1 MSLPESIYLFVP
13 DWPSV
18 LTYGLLFLAALGGGA
33 MNAVAG
39 GGTFLTFPSLTFSGL
54 SLLSANA
61 TSTVALWP
69 GTVSSAIALR
79 QQWRTYGRRLIGL
92 LAVSL
97 VGGLAGAL
105 LLLRISSDALGQVFP
120 YLLLTATLLFAFK
133 SRLEQGRAGD
143 RAAPA
148 WLQTLVLFGVAVYGG
163 FFGGGMG
170 IMFMA
175 TFSLLGMPNLRHAN
189 ALKVLMTMVVN
200 GISVI
205 TFVAVGVVVWPSALV
220 MVGGSILGGYLG
232 ALYAQRVSPA
242 RLRQIIVTIGL
253 VLTAYFFWR
262 AWK

>member
-1 MSLPESIYLFVP
+1 MLMLI
-13 DWPSV
+13 DWPTV
-18 LTYGLLFLAALGGGA
+18 FTYALLFLAALGGGA

-79 QQWRTYGRRLIGL
+79 AQWATYGRRLTGL
-92 LAVSL
+92 LLVSL
-97 VGGLAGAL
+97 VGGLVGAL
-105 LLLRISSDALGQVFP
+105 LLLRISSNALEAVFP

-143 RAAPA
+143 RAAPVG
-148 WLQTLVLFGVAVYGG
+148 LQMLVLFGVAVYGG

-175 TFSLLGMPNLRHAN
+175 TFSLLGMPDLRYAN
-189 ALKVLMTMVVN
+189 ALKVLMTMIVN

-232 ALYAQRVSPA
+232 ALYAKRVSPA

-262 AWK
+262 AWG

>member
-1 MSLPESIYLFVP
+1 MLI
-13 DWPSV
+13 DWSTV
-18 LTYGLLFLAALGGGA
+18 LTYSLLFLAALGGGA

-79 QQWRTYGRRLIGL
+79 REWSTYGRRLVGL

-105 LLLRISSDALGQVFP
+105 LLLRVSSGALGQIFP

-133 SRLEQGRAGD
+133 SRLDNLSGGMR
-143 RAAPA
+143 RTAPA
-148 WLQTLVLFGVAVYGG
+148 WLQMLVLFGVAVYGG

-175 TFSLLGMPNLRHAN
+175 AFSGLGMPDLRHAN

-205 TFVAVGVVVWPSALV
+205 TFVVVGVVVWPSALV
-220 MVGGSILGGYLG
+220 MVGGSIIGGYFG
-232 ALYAQRVSPA
+232 AQYAKRVSPA

-262 AWK
+262 AWG

>member
-1 MSLPESIYLFVP
+1 MPIDWSTLF
-13 DWPSV
+13 
-18 LTYGLLFLAALGGGA
+18 TYALLFLAALGGGA

-54 SLLSANA
+54 SLLAANA

-79 QQWRTYGRRLIGL
+79 REWATYGRRLVGL

-97 VGGLAGAL
+97 AGGLAGAL
-105 LLLRISSDALGQVFP
+105 LLLRVSSDALGQIFP
-120 YLLLTATLLFAFK
+120 YLLLTATGLFAFK
-133 SRLEQGRAGD
+133 SRLDNLSDGSR
-143 RAAPA
+143 RTAPVG
-148 WLQTLVLFGVAVYGG
+148 LQMLVLFGVAVYGG

-175 TFSLLGMPNLRHAN
+175 TFSLLGMADLRHAN

-200 GISVI
+200 GVSVI
-205 TFVAVGVVVWPSALV
+205 TFVVAGVVVWPSALV
-220 MVGGSILGGYLG
+220 MAGGSILGGYLG
-232 ALYAQRVSPA
+232 AQYAKRVSPA
-242 RLRQIIVTIGL
+242 RLGQIIVTIGL

-262 AWK
+262 AWG

>member
-1 MSLPESIYLFVP
+1 MPIDWSTLF
-13 DWPSV
+13 
-18 LTYGLLFLAALGGGA
+18 TYTLLFLAALGGGA

-54 SLLSANA
+54 SLLAANA

-79 QQWRTYGRRLIGL
+79 REWSTYGRRLVGL

-105 LLLRISSDALGQVFP
+105 LLLRVSPDALGQIFP

-133 SRLEQGRAGD
+133 SRLDNLSGEPR
-143 RAAPA
+143 RTAPA
-148 WLQTLVLFGVAVYGG
+148 GLQMLVLFGVAVYGG

-175 TFSLLGMPNLRHAN
+175 TFSLLGMADLRHAN

-200 GISVI
+200 GVSVI
-205 TFVAVGVVVWPSALV
+205 TFVIAGVVVWPSALV
-220 MVGGSILGGYLG
+220 MVGGSIIGGYLG
-232 ALYAQRVSPA
+232 AQYAK
-242 RLRQIIVTIGL
+242 RLSAKQLRTIIVTIGL
-253 VLTAYFFWR
+253 VLTMYFFWR
-262 AWK
+262 AWG

>member
-1 MSLPESIYLFVP
+1 MLTTILTYTLLFV
-13 DWPSV
+13 
-18 LTYGLLFLAALGGGA
+18 AALAGGG
-33 MNAVAG
+33 MNALAG

-69 GTVSSAIALR
+69 GTVASAVTLR
-79 QQWRTYGRRLIGL
+79 EQWATYNRRLPSL
-92 LAVSL
+92 LLVSL

-105 LLLRISSDALGQVFP
+105 LLLQISSDALGRIFP
-120 YLLLTATLLFAFK
+120 YLLLTATGLFAFK
-133 SRLEQGRAGD
+133 SRLEKNQASD
-143 RAAPA
+143 QAAPA
-148 WLQTLVLFGVAVYGG
+148 WLRLPVLFGVAVYGG

-175 TFSLLGMPNLRHAN
+175 AFSGLGMPDLRHAN

-205 TFVAVGVVVWPSALV
+205 TFVVAGVVVWPSALV
-220 MVGGSILGGYLG
+220 MVGGSVIGGYLG
-232 ALYAQRVSPA
+232 ALYAKRVSPA

-262 AWK
+262 AWG

>member
-1 MSLPESIYLFVP
+1 MLT
-13 DWPSV
+13 DWPTL
-18 LTYGLLFLAALGGGA
+18 LTYSLLFLAALGGGA

-54 SLLSANA
+54 SLLAANA

-69 GTVSSAIALR
+69 GTITSAIALR
-79 QQWRTYGRRLIGL
+79 QQWATYRQRLIGL
-92 LAVSL
+92 LGISL
-97 VGGLAGAL
+97 VGGLIGAL
-105 LLLRISSDALGQVFP
+105 LLLRIPSDALGRIFP

-133 SRLEQGRAGD
+133 SRIEQGGAVS
-143 RAAPA
+143 RAAPS
-148 WLQTLVLFGVAVYGG
+148 WLQTVVLFGVAVYGG

-175 TFSLLGMPNLRHAN
+175 TFSLLGMPDLHHAN
-189 ALKVLMTMVVN
+189 ALKVLMTVVVN

-205 TFVAVGVVVWPSALV
+205 TFVVVGVVVWPSALV

-232 ALYAQRVSPA
+232 AHYAKRVSPA

-262 AWK
+262 AGA